1 MLNNTSLVHRLST
14 NTELSPGVIAFI
26 ANAFQQVVIPIL
38 GILVFLILWSA
49 AARNI
54 ETSLGNFPGPG
65 GVWKQ
70 FGGLYSEHKAERE
83 KKVAFYERQEK
94 RNAAKLEKDPNYVI
108 KKRAYTGKETF
119 LDQIVTSL
127 KTVMCGFLLAA
138 LIAIPFGIAIGLSKT
153 LNTAVNPII

>member
-65 GVWKQ
+65 EVWKQ
-70 FGGLYSEHKAERE
+70 FGGLYRISLR
-83 KKVAFYERQEK
+83 VF
-94 RNAAKLEKDPNYVI
+94 VI
-108 KKRAYTGKETF
+108 KTY
-119 LDQIVTSL
+119 
-127 KTVMCGFLLAA
+127 
-138 LIAIPFGIAIGLSKT
+138 LSH
-153 LNTAVNPII
+153 